1 MLCDAAPFRRTR
13 HVGASKNDSSSR
25 DASDG
30 IPSRQYFVGAGAR
43 APGKGLTAPIGVVM
57 IAAVSTRL
65 QETDPPLDGA
75 STFTG
80 LTIKAA
86 VFLGFGL
93 TFWLWFLTG
102 YQFTQRMDELQQR
115 ASAMNARYM
124 HAQELLS
131 SVRAQ
136 VLLASVYVRDALLD
150 PDPATA
156 EDYRRELEGANQIA
170 DRALEQYVPVLD
182 SPDEV
187 ERVKH
192 LRREIDA
199 FRETLHQVL
208 ATDSSRWPAMARVIL
223 RTLIIPKRELVIGV
237 SDEVQALNRSAFVA
251 LQEEIAAA
259 HRSTQRQVWQRLGL
273 ALAASLGIAFF
284 AAFYAGRLENRIRRQ
299 SARDVQ
305 NARDLQRL
313 SAKLVHAQ
321 EEERRVIARELH
333 DEVGQVLSAIK
344 VELTLAEHAIES
356 EGGPAHAL
364 AAVKSI
370 ADGALHSVRD
380 LSHLLHPALLDD
392 LGLPAA
398 IDWYLKGFGR
408 RHNVR
413 VDLLHDHMDD
423 RLLPEVETAVY
434 RIVQEALTTVARH
447 SKAKSCRVYLQRL
460 PSTVLITIEDDGV
473 GFDPEMLR
481 LAGGSRGLGLLGIRE
496 RTSNLQGTVKVESA
510 LAKGTRLTVELP
522 ARVRPAAPGGDIA
535 LMPAEAMVNG

>member
-1 MLCDAAPFRRTR
+1 
-13 HVGASKNDSSSR
+13 
-25 DASDG
+25 
-30 IPSRQYFVGAGAR
+30 
-43 APGKGLTAPIGVVM
+43 M
-57 IAAVSTRL
+57 IANVSTRSR
-65 QETDPPLDGA
+65 EMDPVSRGA
-75 STFTG
+75 SRYTG

-86 VFLGFGL
+86 LFLGFGL
-93 TFWLWFLTG
+93 TFGLWFLTG
-102 YQFTQRMDELQQR
+102 YQFTQRMDELQDE

-131 SVRAQ
+131 TVRAQ

-156 EDYRRELEGANQIA
+156 DDYRRELEETYQIA
-170 DRALEQYVPVLD
+170 DQALQQYVPVLD

-187 ERVKH
+187 ERVTH

-199 FRETLHQVL
+199 FRETLLQVL

-223 RTLIIPKRELVIGV
+223 RTLIMPKRELVIGV
-237 SDEVQALNRSAFVA
+237 SDEVQALNRSSFVQ

-259 HRSTQRQVWQRLGL
+259 HRSTQRQVWLRLGI

-299 SARDVQ
+299 SARDLQ

-364 AAVKSI
+364 ADVRSI

-408 RHNVR
+408 RHGVL

-423 RLLPEVETAVY
+423 RLLPEIETAVY
-434 RIVQEALTTVARH
+434 RIVQEALTNVARH
-447 SKAKSCRVYLQRL
+447 SHARSCRVYLQRL
-460 PSTVLITIEDDGV
+460 PATVLITIEDDGV
-473 GFDPEMLR
+473 GFDPVVVEGASSL
-481 LAGGSRGLGLLGIRE
+481 RGLGLLGIRE
-496 RTSNLQGTVKVESA
+496 HSSNLQGTVHVESA
-510 LAKGTRLTVELP
+510 PGKGTRLTVELP
-522 ARVRPAAPGGDIA
+522 ARVRPPAPSADIVLTPGGPA
-535 LMPAEAMVNG
+535 PAEAVAHG